1 MTGPSLPLRAL
12 VVFEA
17 AARRGSFR
25 DAADEL
31 GLTPSAV
38 SHQVR
43 ALEAGLGVALFERIG
58 RGVELS
64 ADGREFFAG
73 IRDGFEQLRR
83 ATDAMRRRGR
93 PPSEG
98 VSLRTPP
105 SLAGRWLLPRLPALL
120 AEHPGIDIRV
130 NAEKDQRPGE
140 QRPGNQRPGNQ
151 RPGSGGVDLVIV
163 YGDARTW
170 QGLAQPLLE
179 ETLQPLCAP
188 ALADGIRA
196 PADLQ
201 WRTLIG
207 TRGNA
212 VSWADWF
219 RRQGLDRGRAGPAME
234 LDPSD
239 VAIDAAAKGL
249 GVVLESDVLTEEER
263 RDGRLVAPLPGHAVA
278 AASYWLLPATG
289 GEGGGAVALVRAW
302 LLRQAGR

>member
-12 VVFEA
+12 VAFEA
-17 AARRGSFR
+17 AARLGSFR
-25 DAADEL
+25 AAAAEL

-43 ALEAGLGVALFERIG
+43 ALEAGLGIALFERVG

-73 IRDGFEQLRR
+73 LRDGFEQLRR

-93 PPSEG
+93 PPSEV

-140 QRPGNQRPGNQ
+140 QRPGNQRPG
-151 RPGSGGVDLVIV
+151 SGGVDLVIV

-170 QGLAQPLLE
+170 HGLAQPLLDE
-179 ETLQPLCAP
+179 ALQPMCAP
-188 ALADGIRA
+188 GLADGIRT
-196 PADLQ
+196 PADLL
-201 WRTLIG
+201 RRPLIG

-219 RRQGLDRGRAGPAME
+219 RRHGLDLGRTGPAME

-263 RDGRLVAPLPGHAVA
+263 RDGRLVAPLPGHAVT
-278 AASYWLLPATG
+278 AASYWLLPAAG
-289 GEGGGAVALVRAW
+289 GDGRGAVALVRAW